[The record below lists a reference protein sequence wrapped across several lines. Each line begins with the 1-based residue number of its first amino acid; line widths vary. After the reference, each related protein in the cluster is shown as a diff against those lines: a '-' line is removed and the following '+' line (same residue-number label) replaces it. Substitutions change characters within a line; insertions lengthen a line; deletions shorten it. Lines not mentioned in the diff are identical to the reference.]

1 MRLEKEADVGIFY
14 IDTERNNSFN
24 LDSISEANEL
34 MDEAERDSTLRALVV
49 TSTHK
54 SIFSPGVDLP
64 TLMGLSRT
72 EMRCFFEE
80 LTGLVR
86 RKFIYSKPE
95 VYALNGHTIGG
106 GFMMVAAGEYRIMVK
121 GPFKIGLMEIDI
133 GLTAPIGV
141 VHMLNFLFGGRIAG
155 QILLSGQLFTPL
167 EALDLGLIDEISDI
181 GTLMD
186 RAIDMARLLGSKP
199 PVGYQRLKRYSRQ
212 GVAERMR
219 SLDEDHLDELVELW
233 FAEDTQERLKAAVEQ
248 LTKSKKTAN

>member
-1 MRLEKEADVGIFY
+1 MKLEHKDDEGILY

-24 LDSISEANEL
+24 FDSIREAHQL
-34 MDEAERDSTLRALVV
+34 MDEAENDSTIRALVV

-64 TLMGLSRT
+64 SQMNLSRS
-72 EMRCFFEE
+72 EMRSFFEE

-86 RKFIYSKPE
+86 RKFIYPKPE

-106 GFMMVAAGEYRIMVK
+106 GFMMAAAGEYRLMVK

-141 VHMLNFLFGGRIAG
+141 VQMLNHVFGGHVADR
-155 QILLSGQLFTPL
+155 ILLGGELYTSL
-167 EALDLGLIDEISDI
+167 EALDLGLVDEVVEPSV
-181 GTLMD
+181 LME
-186 RAIDMARLLGSKP
+186 RAINKARLLGSKP
-199 PVGYQRLKRYSRQ
+199 PMGYQRLKRYLRQ
-212 GVAERMR
+212 GVAERMG
-219 SLDEDHLDELVELW
+219 SLDEDHFDELVELW

-248 LTKSKKTAN
+248 LTKSKKAGN

>member
-1 MRLEKEADVGIFY
+1 MKLEHKDDVGILY

-24 LDSISEANEL
+24 FDSIREAHQL
-34 MDEAERDSTLRALVV
+34 MDEAENDSTIRALVV

-64 TLMGLSRT
+64 SQMSLSRA
-72 EMRCFFEE
+72 EMRSFFEE

-86 RKFIYSKPE
+86 RKFIYPKPE
-95 VYALNGHTIGG
+95 VYALNGHTIGA

-141 VHMLNFLFGGRIAG
+141 VQMLNFLFGGRVAG
-155 QILLSGQLFTPL
+155 QVLLSGQLFTPL

-181 GTLMD
+181 GPLMD
-186 RAIDMARLLGSKP
+186 RAIHMARLLGSKP
-199 PVGYQRLKRYSRQ
+199 PVGYQRLKRYLRQ

-219 SLDEDHLDELVELW
+219 SLDEDHLDHLVELW
-233 FAEDTQERLKAAVEQ
+233 FAEDTQERLKAAVGQ
-248 LTKSKKTAN
+248 LTKSKKAAN